1 MDPMAPNADPGLLA
15 RARRVATEFSSNSPS
30 ESNYFV
36 STPLPIP
43 AGTCLNWRSGVR
55 CFVPIGRTAERWRS
69 IFEHAGTHGGV
80 AHRCLHPHNLVTGV
94 RQAELLEAV
103 LAEAS
108 RRVESGS
115 LRAITQLEYRREILD
130 PVSAG

>member
-1 MDPMAPNADPGLLA
+1 MAPNADSGLLA
-15 RARRVATEFSSNSPS
+15 RARRVATELSSNSPS
-30 ESNYFV
+30 ESNSLV
-36 STPLPIP
+36 STLLPMP
-43 AGTCLNWRSGVR
+43 AGRCLNWRSGVR
-55 CFVPIGRTAERWRS
+55 CFVPFGRTAERWRS

-80 AHRCLHPHNLVTGV
+80 AHLYLHPHNLVTGA
-94 RQAELLEAV
+94 RKAELLEDV

-115 LRAITQLEYRREILD
+115 LRAITQIEYCREILD